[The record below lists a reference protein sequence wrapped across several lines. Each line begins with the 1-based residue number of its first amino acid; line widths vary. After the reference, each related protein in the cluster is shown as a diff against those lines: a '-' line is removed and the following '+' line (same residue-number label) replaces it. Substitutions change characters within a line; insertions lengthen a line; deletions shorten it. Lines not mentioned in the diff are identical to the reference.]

1 MSYKSTYDKGDWKA
15 ICDVCGRLFK
25 AHKLKKRW
33 DGLMTCNKDWEVRQ
47 PQDFVRGKADIQAP
61 KWTRPSSEDVF
72 TPDAICGILESTAIP
87 NLGQPGCMIPAT
99 IVPSWYVSIPTSTFT
114 V

>member
-1 MSYKSTYDKGDWKA
+1 MSGYRPRYDKGDHKA

-25 AHKLKKRW
+25 ASSLKKRW
-33 DGLMTCNKDWEVRQ
+33 DGLMTCSYDWEFRQ

-61 KWTRPSSEDVF
+61 KWTRPEVSDAFIGCFTTSGIAGVAIAGCAIAGNEINPGVTPPSS
-72 TPDAICGILESTAIP
+72 
-87 NLGQPGCMIPAT
+87 
-99 IVPSWYVSIPTSTFT
+99 FT